1 MALFLPILIFGI
13 LLTLLVAL
21 LSMIWP
27 PDSPWS
33 PWWRTNGIVAMAIC
47 KKAVITKKDVV
58 YDLGC
63 GDGTVLL
70 RAAQDKG
77 ARGVGVDIDPLRVWS
92 ARTRLVLA
100 GLTSQVTIRR
110 ENLFKTD
117 IHEASVVVVYLIPKT
132 LNRLEEKF
140 RKELRPGTRI
150 VSYIYHIDYL
160 PKIAEDRVHKVYVYE
175 VPRT

>member
-1 MALFLPILIFGI
+1 M
-13 LLTLLVAL
+13 LLVAL

-33 PWWRTNGIVAMAIC
+33 PWWRTNGTVAKVIC
-47 KKAVITKKDVV
+47 QKAKITRKDTV

-70 RAAQDKG
+70 TAAKKYG
-77 ARGVGVDIDPLRVWS
+77 ARGIGVDIDPLRVWIATFRMLS
-92 ARTRLVLA
+92 GGV
-100 GLTSQVTIRR
+100 GSVVSIRR

-117 IHEASVVVVYLIPKT
+117 LTNATVVIVYLIPKT

-140 RKELRPGTRI
+140 RKELKPGTRV
-150 VSYIYHIDYL
+150 VSYVYQIEYL
-160 PKIAEDRVHKVYVYE
+160 PRIAEDKEHKVFVYE
-175 VPRT
+175 IPH